1 MLSLEYITN
10 FSMMLSR
17 KKKLQ
22 ILSVYS
28 YVKISVYF
36 GPTKSEV
43 YFFITV
49 KKNSDVVFLMYI
61 KQYSLRICLCLPE
74 PFSPIESQFA
84 LF

>member
-49 KKNSDVVFLMYI
+49 KKKQRCGFSYVYKTVFFADLLM
-61 KQYSLRICLCLPE
+61 STRT
-74 PFSPIESQFA
+74 FFA
-84 LF
+84 N